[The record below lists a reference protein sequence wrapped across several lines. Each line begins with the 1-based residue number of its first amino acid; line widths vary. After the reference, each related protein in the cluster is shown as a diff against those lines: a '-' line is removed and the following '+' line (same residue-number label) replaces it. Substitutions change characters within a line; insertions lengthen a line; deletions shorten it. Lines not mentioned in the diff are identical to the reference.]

1 MRGSAV
7 RSRAERRSR
16 MAAVESAWGRYPG
29 YRVDL
34 VPWRGRGRVR
44 LGDRVLAE
52 SDACLIVKE
61 SDHEWQLYFPEASVA
76 WKLFE
81 ATDHHTICPFKG
93 EADYWTLRASDP
105 PLQNVVWAY
114 RKPLEQVAGLAGY
127 VAFYADRLEVELVEA
142 FPSDPGHEVV
152 HRVPPWGDAADLVR
166 LLDVTPTGEGRFTSP
181 PYPDPP
187 VGTFIPQLRKNQG
200 RVVIEGGQLLGEAIV
215 AAAKASPGQRV
226 TSASMIF
233 SRAGRFDAAHE
244 IAVEVLRPG
253 RAFSTLETRTLQA
266 GKLCSVG
273 ILLLDAGAPDTIRVA
288 VDMPDVP
295 PPEACPQL
303 DMGVTG
309 RELRTVDDAYRRH
322 AEVGPA
328 EILTW
333 ARFRAVP
340 AQDYLH
346 AALLA
351 QSTTHWT
358 IAAAMRP
365 HEGVSEAQ
373 AHVTLSTGILAT
385 TIAFHDEVDVTE
397 WLLYA
402 NPAIYAG
409 RGLAQGEGRVFARD
423 GRLVA
428 SYTVQAMVRAFRE
441 SPEQMGKGYADAM

>member
-1 MRGSAV
+1 
-7 RSRAERRSR
+7 

-44 LGDRVLAE
+44 LGNRVLAE
-52 SDACLIVKE
+52 SDACLIVLE
-61 SDHEWQLYFPEASVA
+61 SDHAAQLYFPEASVA
-76 WKLFE
+76 WEHFA

-93 EADYWTLRASDP
+93 EADYWTLAASDP
-105 PLQNVVWAY
+105 PLENVVWAY
-114 RKPLEQVAGLAGY
+114 RKPLEEVAGLAGY
-127 VAFYADRLEVELVEA
+127 VAFYSDRLEVELVEA

-152 HRVPPWGDAADLVR
+152 HRCPPWGDAADLLR
-166 LLDVTPTGEGRFTSP
+166 LLDVTEVAEGRFASP

-187 VGTFIPQLRKNQG
+187 VGTFIPQLRPKNA
-200 RVVIEGGQLLGEAIV
+200 RLVIEGGQLLGEAIV
-215 AAAKASPGQRV
+215 AASKSVPGQRV
-226 TSASMIF
+226 ISASMIF
-233 SRAGRFDAAHE
+233 SRAARFDAAHE
-244 IAVEVLRPG
+244 IEVEVVRRG
-253 RAFSTLETRTLQA
+253 RGFSTLETRTLQA
-266 GKLCSVG
+266 SKLCSAG
-273 ILLLDAGAPDTIRVA
+273 ILLLDAGAPDTLRGA
-288 VDMPDVP
+288 VKPHDVP

-303 DMGVTG
+303 DMGMTG
-309 RELRTVDDAYRRH
+309 RELRTVDDAYRRQL
-322 AEVGPA
+322 ETGPA
-328 EILTW
+328 EIFTW
-333 ARFRAVP
+333 ARFRDAPVH
-340 AQDYLH
+340 DYLH

-385 TIAFHDEVDVTE
+385 TIAFHDEVDVSE

-409 RGLAQGEGRVFARD
+409 RGLAQGEGRVFTRA

-428 SYTVQAMVRAFRE
+428 SYTVQAMIREFRT
-441 SPEQMGKGYADAM
+441 PPGAMGKDHTDAM

>member
-1 MRGSAV
+1 
-7 RSRAERRSR
+7 
-16 MAAVESAWGRYPG
+16 MAAVESAWGRFPG
-29 YRVDL
+29 YRIDL

-44 LGDRVLAE
+44 LGDRSLAE
-52 SDACLIVKE
+52 SDACRIVLE
-61 SDHEWQLYFPEASVA
+61 SDHPPQLYFPEACVA
-76 WKLFE
+76 WEHFE

-93 EADYWTLRASDP
+93 RADYWTLAASDP
-105 PLQNVVWAY
+105 PLENVVWTY
-114 RKPLEQVAGLAGY
+114 RTPLPEVAGLAGY
-127 VAFYADRLEVELVEA
+127 VAFYCDRLEVELVEA
-142 FPSDPGHEVV
+142 FPADPGHEVL
-152 HRVPPWGDAADLVR
+152 HRCPPWGDAADLLR
-166 LLDVTPTGEGRFTSP
+166 LLDVTPLAEGRFASP

-187 VGTFIPQLRKNQG
+187 LGTFFPQLRPKQS
-200 RVVIEGGQLLGEAIV
+200 RLVIEGGQLLGEAIV
-215 AAAKASPGQRV
+215 AAAKSTPGQRV

-233 SRAGRFDAAHE
+233 SRAVRFDAPHQ
-244 IAVEVLRPG
+244 IRVEVLRHG
-253 RAFSTLETRTLQA
+253 RSFSTLETRTEQA

-273 ILLLDAGAPDTIRVA
+273 ILLLDSGAPDTIRGA
-288 VDMPDVP
+288 AQPPDVP

-309 RELRTVDDAYRRH
+309 RELRTVGDAYRRQD
-322 AEVGPA
+322 ETGPA
-328 EILTW
+328 EIFTW
-333 ARFRAVP
+333 ARFRDAP
-340 AQDYLH
+340 AHEFLH

-373 AHVTLSTGILAT
+373 AHVTLSTGIMAT

-397 WLLYA
+397 WHLYA

-428 SYTVQAMVRAFRE
+428 SYTVQAMIREFRA
-441 SPEQMGKGYADAM
+441 PPGAMGRDRTDAM

>member
-1 MRGSAV
+1 MTTVA
-7 RSRAERRSR
+7 
-16 MAAVESAWGRYPG
+16 SAWDRYPG

-52 SDACLIVKE
+52 SDACLIVAE
-61 SDHEWQLYFPEASVA
+61 SDHAAQLYFPEACVA
-76 WKLFE
+76 WEHFQ
-81 ATDHHTICPFKG
+81 ASDRHTTCPFKG
-93 EADYWTLRASDP
+93 HADYWTLVTSDP
-105 PLQNVVWAY
+105 PLENVVWTY
-114 RKPLEQVAGLAGY
+114 RTPLEEVAGLAGY
-127 VAFYADRLEVELVEA
+127 VAFYCDRLEVELLEA

-152 HRVPPWGDAADLVR
+152 HRFPPWGDAADLLR
-166 LLDVTPTGEGRFTSP
+166 LLDVTPVVEGRFAAP

-187 VGTFIPQLRKNQG
+187 LGRFLPRLRDKQA
-200 RVVIEGGQLLGEAIV
+200 RLVIEGGQLLGEAIV
-215 AAAKASPGQRV
+215 AAAKTMPRQRV

-233 SRAGRFDAAHE
+233 SRAARFDAAHE
-244 IAVEVLRPG
+244 IAVEVLRRG
-253 RAFSTLETRTLQA
+253 RGFSTLQTRTLQD

-273 ILLLDAGAPDTIRVA
+273 ILLLDAGAPDAIRGA
-288 VDMPDVP
+288 VEPPDVP
-295 PPEACPQL
+295 PPDACPQL
-303 DMGVTG
+303 DLGVTG
-309 RELRTVDDAYRRH
+309 RELRTVDDAYRRQK
-322 AEVGPA
+322 EKGPA
-328 EILTW
+328 EIFTW
-333 ARFRAVP
+333 ARFRDAP
-340 AQDYLH
+340 AHDYLH

-385 TIAFHDEVDVTE
+385 TIALHDEVDVTG

-409 RGLAQGEGRVFARD
+409 RGLAQGEGRVFTQA

-428 SYTVQAMVRAFRE
+428 SYTVQAMIREFRTP
-441 SPEQMGKGYADAM
+441 PEALGKDAADAM

>member
-1 MRGSAV
+1 
-7 RSRAERRSR
+7 
-16 MAAVESAWGRYPG
+16 MAAVESAWGRFPG

-52 SDACLIVKE
+52 SDACLLVQE
-61 SDHEWQLYFPEASVA
+61 SDHAAQLYFPEASVA
-76 WKLFE
+76 WQHFRPT
-81 ATDHHTICPFKG
+81 AHHTVCPFKG
-93 EADYWTLRASDP
+93 EADYWTLAASDP
-105 PLQNVVWAY
+105 PLENVVWAY
-114 RKPLEQVAGLAGY
+114 RKPFEEVGGLAGY
-127 VAFYADRLEVELVEA
+127 VAFYCDRLDVELVEA
-142 FPSDPGHEVV
+142 FPSDPGHEVA
-152 HRVPPWGDAADLVR
+152 HRCPPWGDAADLLR
-166 LLDVTPTGEGRFTSP
+166 LLDVTPTAEGRFASP

-187 VGTFIPQLRKNQG
+187 VGTFLPQLRSRQA
-200 RVVIEGGQLLGEAIV
+200 RLVIEGGQLLGEAIV
-215 AAAKASPGQRV
+215 AASKSLPDQRV

-233 SRAGRFDAAHE
+233 SRAARFDAAHE
-244 IAVEVLRPG
+244 IEAEILRRG
-253 RAFSTLETRTLQA
+253 RGFSSVETRTFQG
-266 GKLCSVG
+266 GKLCSAG
-273 ILLLDAGAPDTIRVA
+273 ILLLDSGAPDTLRGA
-288 VDMPDVP
+288 LAPPDVP
-295 PPEACPQL
+295 APEACPQL

-309 RELRTVDDAYRRH
+309 RDLRSVDDAYRRQ

-333 ARFRAVP
+333 VRFRDAP
-340 AQDYLH
+340 AHGYLH

-365 HEGVSEAQ
+365 HAGLSEAQ
-373 AHVTLSTGILAT
+373 AHVTLSTGILAA
-385 TIAFHDEVDVTE
+385 TIAFHDEVDVSG

-428 SYTVQAMVRAFRE
+428 SYSVQAMVRAFRT
-441 SPEQMGKGYADAM
+441 PPGAMGQDYSDAM

>member
-1 MRGSAV
+1 
-7 RSRAERRSR
+7 

-44 LGDRVLAE
+44 LGGRLLAE
-52 SDACLIVKE
+52 SDACLIVQE
-61 SDHEWQLYFPEASVA
+61 SDHAAQLYFPEASVA
-76 WKLFE
+76 WEQFA

-93 EADYWTLRASDP
+93 EADYWTCVASDP
-105 PLQNVVWAY
+105 PLENVAWSY
-114 RKPLEQVAGLAGY
+114 RAPFEEVAGLAGY
-127 VAFYADRLEVELVEA
+127 VAFYPDRLEVELVEA
-142 FPSDPGHEVV
+142 LPSDPGHEVV
-152 HRVPPWGDAADLVR
+152 HRFPPWGDAADLLH
-166 LLDVTPTGEGRFTSP
+166 LLDVKEVGEGRFGSP

-187 VGTFIPQLRKNQG
+187 LGTFIPQLHNKHARL
-200 RVVIEGGQLLGEAIV
+200 VIEGGQLLAEAIV
-215 AAAKASPGQRV
+215 AAAKSVPGQRV

-233 SRAGRFDAAHE
+233 SRAARFDATHE
-244 IAVEVLRPG
+244 IEVETLRRG
-253 RAFSTLETRTLQA
+253 RGFSTLETRTTQA
-266 GKLCSVG
+266 GKLCCAG
-273 ILLLDAGAPDTIRVA
+273 LLLLDAGAPNTIRGA
-288 VDMPDVP
+288 AALPDVP

-309 RELRTVDDAYRRH
+309 RELRTVDDAYRRQD
-322 AEVGPA
+322 VTGPA
-328 EILTW
+328 EIFTW
-333 ARFRAVP
+333 ARFRDAP
-340 AQDYLH
+340 PHDYLH

-365 HEGVSEAQ
+365 HEGVTEAQ

-385 TIAFHDEVDVTE
+385 TIAFHDEADVTE

-428 SYTVQAMVRAFRE
+428 SYTVQAMIRE
-441 SPEQMGKGYADAM
+441 FKTPPDAMGKDHTDAM

>member
-1 MRGSAV
+1 MP
-7 RSRAERRSR
+7 
-16 MAAVESAWGRYPG
+16 AVESAWGRFPG

-52 SDACLIVKE
+52 SDACRIVHE
-61 SDHEWQLYFPEASVA
+61 SDHAPQLYFPETAVA
-76 WKLFE
+76 WEHFE

-105 PLQNVVWAY
+105 PLENVVWTY
-114 RKPLEQVAGLAGY
+114 RKPFDEVAGLAGH
-127 VAFYADRLEVELVEA
+127 VAFYTNRLEVELVEA

-166 LLDVTPTGEGRFTSP
+166 LLDVTPTSEGRFASP
-181 PYPDPP
+181 PFPAPP
-187 VGTFIPQLRKNQG
+187 VGTFIPQLKDENA

-215 AAAKASPGQRV
+215 AASKSVPEQRV

-233 SRAGRFDAAHE
+233 SRAARFDAAHE
-244 IAVEVLRPG
+244 VEVDVLRRG
-253 RAFSTLETRTLQA
+253 RSFSTVTTRTKQA

-273 ILLLDAGAPDTIRVA
+273 NLLLDAGAPDTIRGAVA
-288 VDMPDVP
+288 PPDVP
-295 PPEACPQL
+295 PPEACPPL
-303 DMGVTG
+303 DLGVTG
-309 RELRTVDDAYRRH
+309 RELRTVDDAYRRQL
-322 AEVGPA
+322 EVGPA
-328 EILTW
+328 EIFTW
-333 ARFRAVP
+333 ARFREAP
-340 AQDYLH
+340 AHDALH

-373 AHVTLSTGILAT
+373 AHVTLSTGILAA
-385 TIAFHDEVDVTE
+385 TIAFHDAVDVTE

-402 NPAIYAG
+402 NPAIWAG
-409 RGLAQGEGRVFARD
+409 RGLCQGEGRVFTRD

-428 SYTVQAMVRAFRE
+428 SYTVQAMVREFRE
-441 SPEQMGKGYADAM
+441 PPGAMGKDRTDAM